1 MQPAAGPVTQGAI
14 QWRTGAMVTTRQTGA
29 EIAATIDTVTA
40 GGNRHFVVQF
50 DQPVDRRLRTRLET
64 TGLELLS
71 YLGDNAFFASLAA
84 ERLDLAA
91 LAEVDALMAA
101 LPIQRSWKLHPMLEQ
116 GEVAA
121 WAVVSGRK
129 GAGREQ
135 AEVEEVR
142 YDPDDNPTVAAY
154 VVFHPDVALDPQG
167 VRLCRARQARIVSKL
182 RTINGLVIELPYAN
196 IAALADEDVVQWIQP
211 PLPKFAELND
221 GNRARV
227 GADTVQDPPYGLD
240 GSGVTVMVYDG
251 GFGLPSHQD
260 FGGRLTVHDS
270 SGLSDHATHVAGT
283 IGGDGAASLGTYRG
297 MAPAVL
303 LESYGFEQ
311 EGGLH
316 EGFLYTDPG
325 DLEADYDEAINV
337 HAADISNNSI
347 GSNVEGNFFPCEWH
361 GDYGVTAS
369 IIDAIVCGSL
379 SGGEPFRIVWAG
391 GNERPSLRCDDEGY
405 GDYYSIAPPG
415 GAKNHIT
422 VAALNSNDDSMTDF
436 SSWGPTDDGRLKPD
450 LAAPGCQSD
459 DDLGITS
466 CASDGGYTTKCGTSM
481 ASPTVCGLGA
491 LLLQDYRAQ
500 SPGEPDFRNSTLKAL
515 LAHTAVDLGN
525 AGPDYQYG
533 YGSVRIQPAVDLMRA
548 GNFLEAEVDQGTIYS
563 AVVVAGPD
571 DVELKVTLAWDDVP
585 GTPNVDPALVNDL
598 DLCVFDASGTRY
610 FPWMLDRY
618 NPSAPAVRTQPD
630 HVNNIEQVVVSDPL
644 PGTYR
649 VEVHGL
655 NLPQGPQTF
664 SLCGSPLLLD
674 CSSQGVIWLDRV
686 KYACDATATIQVVDC
701 DLNTNGD
708 EVETVDVT
716 VFSDSEP
723 AGETVTLTETAPD
736 TAAFS
741 GGIALST
748 SDSAGVLWIAAGDTV
763 TARYIDADDGLG
775 GTDVE
780 VTVTAVVDC
789 QVPLISNVQVPD
801 TGPRDAT
808 ITFDTDEPANGAV
821 HYGLTCESLTETAA
835 EFDWHTFH
843 SIRLSGLNDD
853 ATYYF
858 IVEVTDEADNSA
870 TDDNGGLCYSFT
882 TPVALDFF
890 TESFAGNDNDLDNLS
905 LVLTPDGSADH
916 YTACIEQISTLPTDP
931 AGGTNIDLGDDS
943 SLGISLEE
951 GAQVSLYG
959 VAYDSFFVGSNG
971 YVTFTA
977 PDGTPSETLSQHFS
991 LPRISGLFDDLD
1003 PSAGGVVSWKQLP
1016 GRAAVTWENVPEYGA
1031 SNSNTFQIEMHF
1043 DGQLRISWLTLAAE
1057 DGIAGVSAGEGLP
1070 PDFYETDLSEAEP
1083 CPIPGDLDGDGDVD
1097 HADLGIL
1104 LSDWG
1109 CDSGNCPGDCD
1120 GDGDTDH
1127 ADLGILL
1134 ANWGYGT

>member
-1 MQPAAGPVTQGAI
+1 VAVWAAGAGNAGQGGPGGQAWQGVI
-14 QWRTGAMVTTRQTGA
+14 EWRTGPTLSTSKSTA
-29 EIAATIDTVTA
+29 EIAALVDGLTA
-40 GGNRHFVVQF
+40 SGARHIVVHF
-50 DQPVDRRLRTRLET
+50 DRPVGPALRSELESA
-64 TGLELLS
+64 GIRLLS
-71 YLGDNAFFASLAA
+71 YLGNNAFFASAP
-84 ERLDLAA
+84 RGQVDVAA
-91 LAEVDALMAA
+91 LADVDGLMDAQ
-101 LPIQRSWKLHPMLEQ
+101 LIQRSWKLHPMLER
-116 GEVAA
+116 GEAPA
-121 WAVVSGRK
+121 WTVVST
-129 GAGREQ
+129 
-135 AEVEEVR
+135 
-142 YDPDDNPTVAAY
+142 DPADEPI
-154 VVFHPDVALDPQG
+154 VALYVAFHRDVP
-167 VRLCRARQARIVSKL
+167 LKAEAARVCLAHGAAIRSQL
-182 RTINGLVIELPYAN
+182 RTVNALVVELPSAE
-196 IAALADEDVVQWIQP
+196 IPALADEDAVQWIEPALP
-211 PLPKFAELND
+211 PLTATND
-221 GNRARV
+221 SNRV
-227 GADTVQDPPYGLD
+227 ITQADQVQSPPYGLD

-251 GFGLPSHQD
+251 GFGLASHQD
-260 FGGRLTVHDS
+260 FGGRLTVRDS

-283 IGGDGAASLGTYRG
+283 IGGDGAVSLGTYRG

-325 DLEADYDEAINV
+325 DLEDDYGEAINV
-337 HAADISNNSI
+337 YGADIANNSI
-347 GSNVEGNFFPCEWH
+347 GSNVEGNWFPCEWQ

-369 IIDAIVCGSL
+369 IIDAVVRGSL
-379 SGGEPFRIVWAG
+379 SNGEPFRIVWAG
-391 GNERPSLRCDDEGY
+391 GNERPSRRCDDEGY
-405 GDYYSIAPPG
+405 GDYYSIAPPA

-422 VAALNSNDDSMTDF
+422 VGALNSNDDSMTDF

-500 SPGEPDFRNSTLKAL
+500 FPGEPDFRNSTLKAL

-525 AGPDYQYG
+525 TGPDYQYG

-548 GNFLEAEVDQGTIYS
+548 GNFLEAEIDQGVIYS
-563 AVVVAGPD
+563 AVVVAGPGET
-571 DVELKVTLAWDDVP
+571 ELKVTLAWDDVP

-598 DLCVFDASGTRY
+598 DLRVFDSSGTRY
-610 FPWMLDRY
+610 FPWTLDQY
-618 NPSAPAVRTQPD
+618 NPSAPAVRTQSD
-630 HVNNIEQVVVSDPL
+630 HVNNIEQVVVNNP
-644 PGTYR
+644 PAGTYR
-649 VEVHGL
+649 VEVHGVCV
-655 NLPQGPQTF
+655 PQGPQAF
-664 SLCGSPLLLD
+664 SLCGSPQLLD
-674 CSSQGVIWLDRV
+674 CSSQGIIWLDRV

-701 DLNTNGD
+701 DLNTDGD

-716 VFSDSEP
+716 MSSDSEP
-723 AGETVTLTETAPD
+723 GGETVTLTETAPD

-748 SDSAGVLWIAAGDTV
+748 SDSPGVLWIAAGDTV
-763 TARYIDADDGLG
+763 TALYIDADDGLG

-780 VTVTAVVDC
+780 VTATAVVDC
-789 QVPLISNVQVPD
+789 QAPLISNVQVPD
-801 TGPRDAT
+801 VGPRDAT
-808 ITFDTDEPANGAV
+808 ITFETDEPANGAV
-821 HYGLTCESLTETAA
+821 HYGLTCESLTETAT
-835 EFDWHTFH
+835 ELDWHTFH
-843 SIRLSGLNDD
+843 SIHLSDLNDD
-853 ATYYF
+853 TTYYF
-858 IVEVTDEADNSA
+858 IVEAADEADNAA

-905 LVLTPDGSADH
+905 LVLTPDGSADY

-943 SLGISLEE
+943 SLEVSLGE

-971 YVTFTA
+971 HVTFTA

-1016 GRAAVTWENVPEYGA
+1016 DRAAVTWEDVPEYGA
-1031 SNSNTFQIEMHF
+1031 SNSNTFQIEMYF
-1043 DGQLRISWLTLAAE
+1043 DGQLRISWLTLVAE
-1057 DGIAGVSAGEGLP
+1057 DGIAGVSAGDGLP

-1097 HADLGIL
+1097 QADLGIL
-1104 LSDWG
+1104 LAAWCSHE
-1109 CDSGNCPGDCD
+1109 GDPNWNAEADID
-1120 GDGDTDH
+1120 GDGH
-1127 ADLGILL
+1127 VGHSDLGILL